1 MLHLFFKL
9 FYIHLKLFELIS
21 INSKRIL
28 KVISNIDNEI
38 WKNLISN
45 VLVIITDDIDE
56 AENHNP
62 VLVMFGGDFFK
73 FLQKT

>member
-9 FYIHLKLFELIS
+9 FYIQLKLFELIS

-45 VLVIITDDIDE
+45 VLVVITDDIDE